1 MGRPVVGGSADTS
14 DGGGVVSTS
23 GAASATRSDHRI
35 REIRHSTRAIKSASA
50 SVFVA
55 RRSSS
60 SSHWALPISSR
71 SSRSCRLT
79 RSVLCGVGRGHDRLE
94 LVDRRQQLLVSAF
107 RFRRAYSARKA
118 LPRTLAES
126 VWQKLVVVL
135 VWRTGRRARLRD
147 GFG

>member
-1 MGRPVVGGSADTS
+1 MGRPVVNTS

-35 REIRHSTRAIKSASA
+35 REVRLSTRAIKSASA
-50 SVFVA
+50 PL
-55 RRSSS
+55 SSLPGEVPS

-79 RSVLCGVGRGHDRLE
+79 RSVLCGVGCATMIDWSWSIAASNCP
-94 LVDRRQQLLVSAF
+94 VSAF

-118 LPRTLAES
+118 RPRS
-126 VWQKLVVVL
+126 RKP
-135 VWRTGRRARLRD
+135 GRRPRLAHDGRSLARWFRPA
-147 GFG
+147 